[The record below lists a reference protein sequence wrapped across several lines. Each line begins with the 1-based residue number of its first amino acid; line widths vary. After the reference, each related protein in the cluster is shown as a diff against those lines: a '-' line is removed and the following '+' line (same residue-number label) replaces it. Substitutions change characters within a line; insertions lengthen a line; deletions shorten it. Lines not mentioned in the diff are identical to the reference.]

1 MIYAFV
7 CNSFYN
13 IPNNLFLNIFLINKK
28 SLKLLKM
35 NFAIKHK

>member
-13 IPNNLFLNIFLINKK
+13 IPNNLFLNIFLISKK
-28 SLKLLKM
+28 SLKFLKM
-35 NFAIKHK
+35 HFVTKHE